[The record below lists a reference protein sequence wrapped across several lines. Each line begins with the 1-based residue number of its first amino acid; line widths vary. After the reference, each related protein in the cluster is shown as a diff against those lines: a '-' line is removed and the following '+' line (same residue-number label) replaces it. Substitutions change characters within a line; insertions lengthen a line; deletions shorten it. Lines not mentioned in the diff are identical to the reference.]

1 MMSSSSNKNSM
12 PCAACKLL
20 RRRCTKYCIFLPYF
34 PPTHPERFAAVHQ
47 VFGASNI
54 TKMLQEVPVDSRADA
69 VMSMVYEA
77 TARLRDPIYGCV
89 GLISLLQ
96 KNVFELQSKLNESVA
111 ETMALK
117 TQLSN
122 VLSASLLYD
131 PALPDTMLLTSDLSN
146 SSQPTEFL
154 NPEPY
159 IV

>member
-1 MMSSSSNKNSM
+1 MMSSSSNNSM

-89 GLISLLQ
+89 GLISVLQ

-117 TQLSN
+117 TQLSS
-122 VLSASLLYD
+122 VLSSSLLYD
-131 PALPDTMLLTSDLSN
+131 PALPDTMLLTSELSN
-146 SSQPTEFL
+146 SSQLTEL
-154 NPEPY
+154 YSSIPSLM
-159 IV
+159 